1 MSSYRGFYSVFYFY
15 YVYWSV
21 ITFLCTSLEVYTSKL
36 CSIKIDIQKMRLL
49 YLIIFLFFIN
59 NFVFGQHDFLSNM
72 DLYRYEHNSLG
83 AIEVGV
89 FKAEN
94 KGKKPLVLV
103 LGGSGLEPTFKYN
116 LEDKQVYCS
125 GFWGFTKFKEEYH
138 IAYINKGGIP
148 LFDSIP
154 NNNSKY
160 PIDSITIKQNTL
172 DWRAESAS
180 YAISKLQK
188 ALKPTKIYVVGHS
201 QGGQVA
207 PKVAVLNKSVD
218 KVVVMSA
225 NALDHIYDRILIA
238 RQKAANHLMT
248 QEEAQYV
255 VDSLFRVQKE
265 IYQNPQSTEKEFWGE
280 TYNKWYSYS
289 KTTPLENMLSLDIP
303 ILLIASGRD
312 IDGSYIGNTDYAML
326 EFIRKGKN
334 NLTYK
339 VYPNYDHIYM
349 ETQWKLGEEI
359 GLGFKA
365 NKVIKDVFDWVK
377 K

>member
-1 MSSYRGFYSVFYFY
+1 MR
-15 YVYWSV
+15 
-21 ITFLCTSLEVYTSKL
+21 FLF
-36 CSIKIDIQKMRLL
+36 
-49 YLIIFLFFIN
+49 LIIFLVSICSS
-59 NFVFGQHDFLSNM
+59 VSGQNDFLSKI
-72 DLYRYEHNSLG
+72 DLYEYQHNSLG
-83 AIEVGV
+83 TIEVGV
-89 FKAEN
+89 FKTEN
-94 KGKKPLVLV
+94 KNKKPLVLI

-138 IAYINKGGIP
+138 IAYINKAGIP
-148 LFDSIP
+148 LYDSIP

-160 PIDSITIKQNTL
+160 PIDPIAINHNTL

-180 YAISKLQK
+180 YAINKLQK
-188 ALKPTKIYVVGHS
+188 ELKPTKIYIVGHS

-207 PKVAVLNKSVD
+207 PKIAVLNKNVD
-218 KVVVMSA
+218 KVVIMSA
-225 NALDHIYDRILIA
+225 NALDHIYDRILIT
-238 RQKAANHLMT
+238 RQKAASHLMS

-255 VDSLFRVQKE
+255 IDSLFKVQKD
-265 IYQNPQSTEKEFWGE
+265 IYQNPKSTEKEFWGE

-289 KTTPLENMLSLDIP
+289 KTTPLENMLTLDIP

-312 IDGSYIGNTDYAML
+312 VEGSYIANTDYAML

-349 ETQWKLGEEI
+349 ETQWRLGEEI

-365 NKVIKDVFDWVK
+365 NEVIKNVFDWIK